1 MFRRKLRGS
10 ERCGRRHF
18 LSAALAAAAA
28 SSFFTLLL
36 LPPVSAARPLSLPP
50 LPFFPLRAA
59 NGVGGPA
66 DTLLDP
72 SEKKPAAAAA
82 AAEESVDHE
91 TSYGHFA
98 DLLASVLVL
107 REGGISEALD
117 ALPILHDTTDA
128 YVRTLSIIRAYE
140 ARGTGGGGGGGGK
153 SGGVFGAAATWRGL
167 TDDAVLHIATLIPN
181 TTKYANYTD
190 PLAESGQ
197 QLQAAL
203 DEKWG
208 PEPALGWERKWR
220 WQQLANTIS
229 KAIPDSANDD
239 PVINELNAKLSQYNV
254 EVSAKHV
261 MEPSRF
267 ENAAA
272 VISKNI
278 AGLHLMDS
286 AFTFAPCLVSVH
298 AAPLML
304 HGTGINVAP
313 SAIGVMAT
321 GAMAWPQGVN
331 LQPAL
336 VYIGRFFF
344 FPLPRSP
351 SSPAHAARE
360 SGQKNAHRLSF
371 SSLSLSLSLS
381 FHSFH
386 SNKNKNSSHGRQ
398 RSASRFGFFFTYI

>member
-1 MFRRKLRGS
+1 MLRQRQLRGS
-10 ERCGRRHF
+10 SQRRRHHHRRRF
-18 LSAALAAAAA
+18 LSATLVAAAAA
-28 SSFFTLLL
+28 SSVFSLIL
-36 LPPVSAARPLSLPP
+36 LPPGVSAARPLSLPP
-50 LPFFPLRAA
+50 LPPSFPL
-59 NGVGGPA
+59 GGASGGGTPA
-66 DTLLDP
+66 DTLSVGGGGGDQG
-72 SEKKPAAAAA
+72 KKPAAAVDADDGHEAA
-82 AAEESVDHE
+82 
-91 TSYGHFA
+91 YGHFA

-107 REGGISEALD
+107 REGGVSEALD
-117 ALPILHDTTDA
+117 ALPALHDTTDA
-128 YVRTLSIIRAYE
+128 YVRTLSIIRATE
-140 ARGTGGGGGGGGK
+140 AAASAAGGGGGPLGP
-153 SGGVFGAAATWRGL
+153 AAKWRGL
-167 TDDAVLHIATLIPN
+167 TDDAVLRLANLLPN

-190 PLAESGQ
+190 PLAASGQ
-197 QLQAAL
+197 QVQAAL

-239 PVINELNAKLSQYNV
+239 PVIAELNAKLSQYNV

-272 VISKNI
+272 VISKNL
-278 AGLHLMDS
+278 AGLHLMGS

-313 SAIGVMAT
+313 SAVGVMAT

-336 VYIGRFFF
+336 VYIGRVFPFFSFFF
-344 FPLPRSP
+344 FSLWQSD
-351 SSPAHAARE
+351 
-360 SGQKNAHRLSF
+360 KKKTHRLLLCPLYH
-371 SSLSLSLSLS
+371 SLSLST
-381 FHSFH
+381 
-386 SNKNKNSSHGRQ
+386 R
-398 RSASRFGFFFTYI
+398 T